1 MTVVEKE
8 RFWSKVQ
15 KARGCWTWTA
25 ACSRAGYGHLWVRG
39 KCLLAHR
46 VSWALHNGPI
56 PPGLHVLHHC
66 DNPPC
71 IRPTHLF
78 LGTPIDNMRDCAMK
92 GRATKATGERNG
104 MHTYPESRPKGERH
118 GTHTHPESRVI
129 GERNGRAK
137 ITEEHVREV
146 WTLSQRGYL
155 QREIAERYGISQ
167 VQVSS
172 ILTGKSWAHVDL
184 RAMTRHHEAKER
196 R

>member
-104 MHTYPESRPKGERH
+104 
-118 GTHTHPESRVI
+118 
-129 GERNGRAK
+129 RAK